1 MKTSL
6 RVVIIMLLLV
16 PAQQTLFAQFVKSV
30 GGRGAE
36 YGQAIAY
43 DAAGNIYIIGDFRGK
58 ADFDPGPGTFFLKS
72 SCPCD
77 ESDPLIPDIFFAKYS
92 GKGKLIW
99 ANKIGGSGYDYG
111 KGIGVDSSGNV

>member
-1 MKTSL
+1 MKKPL
-6 RVVIIMLLLV
+6 PGIFLVIACFICRQQLS
-16 PAQQTLFAQFVKSV
+16 AQYVKSI
-30 GGRGAE
+30 GGTNAE
-36 YGQAIAY
+36 YGKSITY
-43 DAAGNIYIIGDFRGK
+43 DALGNIYIIGDFRGK
-58 ADFDPGPGTFFLKS
+58 ADFDPGPGTYFLKS